1 MIERV
6 IFFKQELFSKWNG
19 EIESVMI
26 LRDSFNNVPF
36 NQYSLYSTPDQIT
49 LSQSGRQMMLT
60 TYYLILQILKLSY
73 GPVNTK

>member
-26 LRDSFNNVPF
+26 LRDSFNNVPLMNILF
-36 NQYSLYSTPDQIT
+36 NLVPDQLT
-49 LSQSGRQMMLT
+49 LSQSGRQITTT
-60 TYYLILQILKLSY
+60 TYYLIFQIFKPYY